1 MGIED
6 GKTTL
11 GLVCFGILDHFRSI
25 NTFFFE
31 RVPTIKLLKSKLY
44 IHVHAKIVY
53 VIPALV

>member
-11 GLVCFGILDHFRSI
+11 GWLCNGILDQFRSKK
-25 NTFFFE
+25 TYFFE
-31 RVPTIKLLKSKLY
+31 WVPTIKLLKSKLY
-44 IHVHAKIVY
+44 IYVHAKIVY